1 MIGAPEWKVEAIA
14 APEAGYF
21 DMNCIGTVS
30 GTFPAE

>member
-1 MIGAPEWKVEAIA
+1 MNSAPKWKVEVIA
-14 APEAGYF
+14 APEAGCL

>member
-1 MIGAPEWKVEAIA
+1 MISTPERRVVAIA